1 MVNVF
6 VLGTNVVC
14 SIHTFLIFI
23 IMSNFF
29 FNLFASIL
37 IISVFMT
44 ISVNNAVYAVLFLI
58 LAFFSTMCILFLL
71 NIDYLALLF
80 ILIYVGAITILFL
93 FVVMML
99 KIKIN
104 DKNTTKFFSF
114 INIIIGCLIIYN
126 VLGNTQILNIFLPTT
141 TETLTYYNWFS
152 KLYYVDNIKMLGQV
166 LFNTYYFY
174 FILAGF
180 VLLVGMISAIL
191 LSKESNRTIRRY
203 QLVYQQ
209 LSREVSNA
217 VFLVH

>member
-1 MVNVF
+1 
-6 VLGTNVVC
+6 
-14 SIHTFLIFI
+14 
-23 IMSNFF
+23 
-29 FNLFASIL
+29 
-37 IISVFMT
+37 
-44 ISVNNAVYAVLFLI
+44 
-58 LAFFSTMCILFLL
+58 
-71 NIDYLALLF
+71 
-80 ILIYVGAITILFL
+80 
-93 FVVMML
+93 ML

-104 DKNTTKFFSF
+104 DKNTTKFLSF
-114 INIIIGCLIIYN
+114 INIIISCLIIYN
-126 VLGNTQILNIFLPTT
+126 VLCNVQILNIFLPTT
-141 TETLTYYNWFS
+141 TTSLESLTYQNWFS

-166 LFNTYYFY
+166 LFTTYYFY

>member
-1 MVNVF
+1 MA
-6 VLGTNVVC
+6 
-14 SIHTFLIFI
+14 
-23 IMSNFF
+23 NFF
-29 FNLFASIL
+29 FNFFASII

-44 ISVNNAVYAVLFLI
+44 ISVNNAVFAVLFLI

-71 NIDYLALLF
+71 NIDYLALMF

-99 KIKIN
+99 KIKISE
-104 DKNTTKFFSF
+104 KNTTKFISF
-114 INIIIGCLIIYN
+114 INILISCIIIYN
-126 VLGNTQILNIFLPTT
+126 ILYNTEILTIFLPSATIT
-141 TETLTYYNWFS
+141 SFEYHNWFAQ
-152 KLYYVDNIKMLGQV
+152 LYFVDNIKMLGQV
-166 LFNTYYFY
+166 LFNVYYFY

-209 LSREVSNA
+209 LSREVTNA

>member
-1 MVNVF
+1 MF
-6 VLGTNVVC
+6 DSYL
-14 SIHTFLIFI
+14 SDLRSK

-29 FNLFASIL
+29 FNFFASIL

-44 ISVNNAVYAVLFLI
+44 ISINNAVYAVLFLI

-104 DKNTTKFFSF
+104 DKNTTKFLSF
-114 INIIIGCLIIYN
+114 INIVIGCLVICN
-126 VLGNTQILNIFLPTT
+126 VIDAGIVNIFLPTVT
-141 TETLTYYNWFS
+141 NGIESLTYYNWFS

>member
-1 MVNVF
+1 MF
-6 VLGTNVVC
+6 DSYL
-14 SIHTFLIFI
+14 SDFI

-126 VLGNTQILNIFLPTT
+126 ILGNTQILNIFLPTT

>member
-1 MVNVF
+1 
-6 VLGTNVVC
+6 
-14 SIHTFLIFI
+14 
-23 IMSNFF
+23 
-29 FNLFASIL
+29 
-37 IISVFMT
+37 MT

-104 DKNTTKFFSF
+104 DKNTTKFLSF
-114 INIIIGCLIIYN
+114 INIFIGCLLIYN
-126 VLGNTQILNIFLPTT
+126 ICTVQIFNIFLPTT
-141 TETLTYYNWFS
+141 TISIEPLFYQNWFM

-217 VFLVH
+217 VFLIH

>member
-1 MVNVF
+1 
-6 VLGTNVVC
+6 
-14 SIHTFLIFI
+14 
-23 IMSNFF
+23 MSNFF
-29 FNLFASIL
+29 FNLFASII

-58 LAFFSTMCILFLL
+58 LAFFSSMCILFLL
-71 NIDYLALLF
+71 KVDYLALMF
-80 ILIYVGAITILFL
+80 ILIYVGAITVLFL

-104 DKNTTKFFSF
+104 EKNTTKFISF
-114 INIIIGCLIIYN
+114 INIVICCLIIYN
-126 VLGNTQILNIFLPTT
+126 VIINVDIFNVFLNNDLV
-141 TETLTYYNWFS
+141 YNNWFS
-152 KLYYVDNIKMLGQV
+152 KLYFIDNIKMIGQV
-166 LFNTYYFY
+166 IFNNYYFY

-180 VLLVGMISAIL
+180 VLLIGMISAIL
-191 LSKESNRTIRRY
+191 LSKESNKTVRRY

>member
-1 MVNVF
+1 MF
-6 VLGTNVVC
+6 DSYL
-14 SIHTFLIFI
+14 SEKKESRK
-23 IMSNFF
+23 MSNFY
-29 FNLFASIL
+29 FNLFASII

-58 LAFFSTMCILFLL
+58 LAFFSSMCILFLL
-71 NIDYLALLF
+71 NVDYLALMF

-104 DKNTTKFFSF
+104 EKNTTKFISF
-114 INIIIGCLIIYN
+114 INIIICCLIIYN
-126 VLGNTQILNIFLPTT
+126 VLLNADIFNVFLNNDLVYTDF
-141 TETLTYYNWFS
+141 FS
-152 KLYYVDNIKMLGQV
+152 KIYYVDNIKMLGRV
-166 LFNTYYFY
+166 IFTDYYFY

-180 VLLVGMISAIL
+180 VLLIGMISAIL
-191 LSKESNRTIRRY
+191 LSKESNKTIRRY

-209 LSREVSNA
+209 LSRDVSNA

>member
-1 MVNVF
+1 
-6 VLGTNVVC
+6 
-14 SIHTFLIFI
+14 
-23 IMSNFF
+23 MSNFY
-29 FNLFASIL
+29 FNLFASII

-58 LAFFSTMCILFLL
+58 LAFFSSMCILFLL
-71 NIDYLALLF
+71 NVDYLALMF

-104 DKNTTKFFSF
+104 EKNTTKFISF
-114 INIIIGCLIIYN
+114 INIIICCLIIYN
-126 VLGNTQILNIFLPTT
+126 VLLNADIFNVFLNNDLVYTDF
-141 TETLTYYNWFS
+141 FS
-152 KLYYVDNIKMLGQV
+152 KIYYVDNIKMLGRV
-166 LFNTYYFY
+166 IFTDYYFY

-180 VLLVGMISAIL
+180 VLLIGMISAIL
-191 LSKESNRTIRRY
+191 LSKESNKTIRRY

-209 LSREVSNA
+209 LSRDVSNA

>member
-1 MVNVF
+1 
-6 VLGTNVVC
+6 
-14 SIHTFLIFI
+14 
-23 IMSNFF
+23 MSNFF
-29 FNLFASIL
+29 FNLFASII

-58 LAFFSTMCILFLL
+58 LAFFSSMCILFLL
-71 NIDYLALLF
+71 NVDYLALMF

-104 DKNTTKFFSF
+104 EKNTTKFISF
-114 INIIIGCLIIYN
+114 INIIICCLIIYN
-126 VLGNTQILNIFLPTT
+126 VLLNTDLFNIFLNTDIA
-141 TETLTYYNWFS
+141 YNNWFS
-152 KLYYVDNIKMLGQV
+152 KLYFIDNIKMISQV
-166 LFNTYYFY
+166 IFNNYYFY
-174 FILAGF
+174 FILSGF
-180 VLLVGMISAIL
+180 VLLIGMLSAIL
-191 LSKESNRTIRRY
+191 LSKESNKVVRRY